1 MIIDAELDICPA
13 FGWQGGPEFNTLIKQ
28 LRSGRERRRS
38 LQEVVKH
45 RYILPF
51 QNITDEAYLQR
62 LKSVFLAA
70 RGAAYSFR
78 VKDFSDFKTEGAI
91 FGAGDGVETAF
102 DLYVPYTFGDSTY
115 VRLILYP
122 VDPVFYIDGTPASAT
137 FNTTTK
143 QVVFASAPGDA
154 TVLSWSG
161 EFRVLVRF
169 ASDAFPMTID
179 NRFSRGQFAMNGSVE
194 LLEVWE

>member
-28 LRSGRERRRS
+28 LRSGRERRRP

-51 QNITDEAYLQR
+51 LNITDAAYLQR
-62 LKSVFLAA
+62 LKNVFLTA
-70 RGAAYSFR
+70 RGRAYTFR
-78 VKDFSDFKTEGAI
+78 VKDFSDFKTEAAI
-91 FGAGDGVETAF
+91 FGAGDGTETEF

-115 VRLILYP
+115 SRLILYP
-122 VDPVFYIDGTPASAT
+122 VNPVFYVDGVPAAASY
-137 FNTTTK
+137 NTDIK
-143 QVVFASAPGDA
+143 KVVFDSPPAAA
-154 TVLSWSG
+154 TALSWSG

-169 ASDAFPMTID
+169 ASDVFPMTID
-179 NRFSRGQFAMNGSVE
+179 NRSGPQYRMNGSVE
-194 LLEVWE
+194 LVEVWE